1 MNKILVIDDDI
12 TINELV
18 KINLELNGY
27 KVFSAINGDDG
38 FALAKQELP
47 DLIILDVMMPN
58 VDGFTVAKRI
68 RENTLTEDTPI
79 LMLTALSQLSDKVK
93 GFDIGVDDYLVKPF
107 EIEELLVRVRA
118 LLKRTNS
125 IPKSLTTKEI
135 LTIGDFTLIPE
146 EYKVK
151 IKDNVTVLTSIEFE
165 IFNLLVQNYGTMVSP
180 KKILTDVWGY
190 DEDDDIVE
198 TIRVHI
204 KHIRS
209 KIDKIAEGKKYIKT
223 TYRGGYTLY
232 PDGIV

>member
-1 MNKILVIDDDI
+1 M
-12 TINELV
+12 
-18 KINLELNGY
+18 
-27 KVFSAINGDDG
+27 
-38 FALAKQELP
+38 
-47 DLIILDVMMPN
+47 
-58 VDGFTVAKRI
+58 
-68 RENTLTEDTPI
+68 
-79 LMLTALSQLSDKVK
+79 
-93 GFDIGVDDYLVKPF
+93 
-107 EIEELLVRVRA
+107 
-118 LLKRTNS
+118 KRTNS
-125 IPKSLTTKEI
+125 IPKSLTIKEI